1 MSDFSVNT
9 GSQDSENVKPKEL
22 KDEIEEFDTQDDEA
36 LMELDASD
44 VSKNLKAF

>member
-9 GSQDSENVKPKEL
+9 GSQDNENVKLKEL